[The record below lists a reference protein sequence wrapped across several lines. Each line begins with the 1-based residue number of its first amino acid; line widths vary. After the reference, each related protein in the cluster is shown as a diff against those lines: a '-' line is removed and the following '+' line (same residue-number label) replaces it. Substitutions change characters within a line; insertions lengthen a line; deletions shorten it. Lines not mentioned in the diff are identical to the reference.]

1 MQFEL
6 HLILMDEIQLSFIE
20 NQLFIWGVSSDPSE
34 VFTSNAR
41 LQQIIE
47 NTPEQRKLDIPCVDN
62 TLIVPSS
69 MQLAYGQYTLS
80 HEKTRSYSV
89 DCVALSESFIIQKLL
104 TMETVQGR
112 LLGDSFRFF
121 QMVFKFAISLV
132 NRQRYAPY
140 FNDSGSFYLIS
151 LDNPDD
157 YELFKKLV
165 KKAPDSIKA
174 TADEKTEE
182 VVKNAIGHLA
192 NVLIKAALSEKEMKL
207 SNETETDKW
216 LIGLT
221 GKKSIVSSKVRQGLT
236 EWQKDRQINQESDF
250 LILFR
255 VHDPDAEGN
264 WRLSFNLQSKKD
276 ASLIIRLDEVW
287 NKKPTARI
295 QLIKDLSVAAKVS
308 KIIETQMY
316 TPNPYLVNLSEEE
329 AVNFMAKDSFFLKEM
344 GFVVHIP
351 VITHAKLNEFR
362 VTVRLINN
370 NKYIV
375 KGNSELGKSLFD
387 FDYAVSIGDCEV
399 SQKEFASLCA
409 QKRKLVNLGGKWVE
423 LNKEDMSKVI
433 DFFEERKTLTF
444 QDTMRMG
451 VLADFDVSTIEVPE
465 KFRDD
470 FDNLLHYGGK
480 NVLEAPNG
488 FIGELRHYQL
498 QGISW
503 LSFMEKIGFGGI
515 LADDMGLGKTV
526 QAIAYILSNK
536 RSKSLIV
543 CPTSVIA
550 NWQRELARF
559 APSLRTYV
567 HHGQKRIS
575 TKEFGKGIPDTGIVL
590 TSYAIAR
597 RDQESLCSMRWDT
610 VFLDE
615 AQNIKNPHTKQT
627 VAIAKIP
634 STIRFCLTGTPI
646 ENRLSELWSI
656 LNFVNPGFLS
666 TWERF
671 RDNFAEPIELEN
683 DSHKQEILRKI
694 ISPFILRRLKTDKK
708 IISDLPNKTEIKEYC
723 YLTKEQATLYQAVV
737 DESMHKIETCEN
749 KDRRAIIMAAIIKLK
764 QVCNH
769 PSNYLKDSKKL
780 GERSGK
786 IERLRELIEV
796 ILKNEEKCLIFTQ
809 YREMGAL
816 LEADLQNYF
825 SVPVCFLHG
834 GQTPKIRQQL
844 IDLFQSDAQSSPK
857 LFVLSIKAGGIGINL
872 TKANRVIHFDRWW
885 NPAVENQ
892 ATDRAFRIGQ
902 KKDVFAH
909 KFITLGTIEEK
920 IDQMIERKVALSD
933 SLLSHGEA
941 AITELKNEQLREL
954 FSLRKEMLEE

>member
-20 NQLFIWGVSSDPSE
+20 NPLFIWGVSSDPSE

-69 MQLAYGQYTLS
+69 MKLAYGQYTLS
-80 HEKTRSYSV
+80 NEKTRSYSV

-216 LIGLT
+216 RIGLT

-255 VHDPDAEGN
+255 VHAPDAEGN

-683 DSHKQEILRKI
+683 DPHKQEILKKI
-694 ISPFILRRLKTDKK
+694 INPFILRRLKTDKK
-708 IISDLPNKTEIKEYC
+708 IINDLPNKTEIKEYC
-723 YLTKEQATLYQAVV
+723 TLTKEQASIYQAIV
-737 DESMHKIETCEN
+737 DDSLRKIKNEEKN
-749 KDRRAIIMAAIIKLK
+749 RRALIMATLIKLK

-769 PSNYLKDSKKL
+769 PSNYLKDSANL
-780 GERSGK
+780 QDRSGK
-786 IERLRELIEV
+786 VKRLRELIEI
-796 ILKNEEKCLIFTQ
+796 ILENKEKCLIFTQ
-809 YREMGAL
+809 YKEMGEL
-816 LEADLQNYF
+816 LKTDLENYF
-825 SVPVCFLHG
+825 DTPVCFLHG
-834 GQTPKIRQQL
+834 EQSRKKREEL
-844 IDLFQSDAQSSPK
+844 IGCFQSDDETSPQI
-857 LFVLSIKAGGIGINL
+857 FILSLKAGGTGINL
-872 TKANRVIHFDRWW
+872 TKANHVIHFDRWW

-902 KKDVFAH
+902 TKNVFVY
-909 KFITLGTIEEK
+909 KLVTRGTIEER
-920 IDQMIERKVALSD
+920 IDIL
-933 SLLSHGEA
+933 
-941 AITELKNEQLREL
+941 
-954 FSLRKEMLEE
+954 LEEKRALAESVIGGGFLEEVDRKGLRAFFALDEAEK